1 MGNNFIRSISSLISG
16 RPGPVLPA
24 AGSVSPVT
32 EAPVDGAVPTSAAAH
47 VDPTAP
53 APSDDA
59 HAPGSQP
66 SLPLVAYTVDSR
78 DLAPSRLRRS
88 RNVSLLRQTGAVAL
102 TSRTV
107 PTVPVMATRHPP
119 AHAARPLLTETERVR
134 LQVMQAQI
142 QLSTLRL
149 YEGPIDGI
157 MSPAT
162 ATAVRYFQTLKG
174 LRPSGTLAAGTLSAL
189 GVALIT

>member
-1 MGNNFIRSISSLISG
+1 MGNFIRSISTLIGG
-16 RPGPVLPA
+16 RPGAALPA
-24 AGSVSPVT
+24 AEDASPRADVP
-32 EAPVDGAVPTSAAAH
+32 EAGAASTSSTAH
-47 VDPTAP
+47 ADSTAP
-53 APSDDA
+53 SQDDDLR
-59 HAPGSQP
+59 APGSQR
-66 SLPLVAYTVDSR
+66 SLPLVAYTVDTT

-88 RNVSLLRQTGAVAL
+88 RNVSLLRQSGAVAL

-107 PTVPVMATRHPP
+107 PTLPAMAMRHQP
-119 AHAARPLLTETERVR
+119 AHPTRALLTETERVR

-142 QLSTLRL
+142 QLSSLRL

-174 LRPSGTLAAGTLSAL
+174 LRASGTLAAGTLSAL
-189 GVALIT
+189 GVALIS

>member
-1 MGNNFIRSISSLISG
+1 MGNFIRSISTLIGG
-16 RPGPVLPA
+16 RPGASLPA
-24 AGSVSPVT
+24 AEAASPSSDVP
-32 EAPVDGAVPTSAAAH
+32 EAGAASTSATAH
-47 VDPTAP
+47 ADSSAP
-53 APSDDA
+53 AQVDDLRT
-59 HAPGSQP
+59 PGNQR
-66 SLPLVAYTVDSR
+66 SLPLVAYAVDST
-78 DLAPSRLRRS
+78 DVAPSRLRRS
-88 RNVSLLRQTGAVAL
+88 RHVSLLRQSGAVAL

-107 PTVPVMATRHPP
+107 PTVPIVAMRHPP
-119 AHAARPLLTETERVR
+119 THSARPLLTETERVR

-174 LRPSGTLAAGTLSAL
+174 LRASGTLAAGTLSAL
-189 GVALIT
+189 GVALIN

>member
-1 MGNNFIRSISSLISG
+1 MGNFIRSISSLISG
-16 RPGPVLPA
+16 RPGALQPA
-24 AGSVSPVT
+24 GESVSPAT
-32 EAPVDGAVPTSAAAH
+32 EIPADGGVATSMAAH
-47 VDPTAP
+47 ADSMAP
-53 APSDDA
+53 AQSNGEHD
-59 HAPGSQP
+59 HGSQP
-66 SLPLVAYTVDSR
+66 SLPLVAYTVDTT

-88 RNVSLLRQTGAVAL
+88 RNVSLLRQSGAVAL

-107 PTVPVMATRHPP
+107 PTLPAMAMRHPP
-119 AHAARPLLTETERVR
+119 THPTRPLLTETERVR

-142 QLSTLRL
+142 QLSSLRL

-174 LRPSGTLAAGTLSAL
+174 LRASGTLAAGTLSAL
-189 GVALIT
+189 GVALIN

>member
-1 MGNNFIRSISSLISG
+1 MGNFIRSISSFIGG
-16 RPGPVLPA
+16 RPGALLPA
-24 AGSVSPVT
+24 TEDASPRSDRPEAG
-32 EAPVDGAVPTSAAAH
+32 AASMST
-47 VDPTAP
+47 TAP
-53 APSDDA
+53 ADSTLPVQDDDLR
-59 HAPGSQP
+59 APGSQP
-66 SLPLVAYTVDSR
+66 SLPLVAYAVDSV
-78 DLAPSRLRRS
+78 DLTPSRLRRS
-88 RNVSLLRQTGAVAL
+88 RNVSLLRQSGTVAS

-107 PTVPVMATRHPP
+107 PTVPAVAMRHPP
-119 AHAARPLLTETERVR
+119 AHPMRPMLTETERVR

-174 LRPSGTLAAGTLSAL
+174 LRASGTLAAGTLAAL
-189 GVALIT
+189 GVALIN